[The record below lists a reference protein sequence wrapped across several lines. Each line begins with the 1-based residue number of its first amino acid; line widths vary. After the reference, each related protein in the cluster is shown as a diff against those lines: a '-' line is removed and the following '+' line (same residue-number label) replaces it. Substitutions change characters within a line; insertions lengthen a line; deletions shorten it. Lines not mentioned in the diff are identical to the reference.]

1 MERTMERADYDS
13 PWKEIIEQFFPEF
26 IAFFFPDV
34 YDDIDWE
41 RGYEFLD
48 KELQKVV
55 RDSETGRRRVDKLV
69 KVWQKS
75 GDETWIAIHVEVQG
89 RRERRFSQRMFQY
102 NTLLYNHYQRPII
115 SLAVLSDDRPDW
127 RPDSF
132 GYGRWGCK
140 IQLDFPAI
148 KLLDYKEKW
157 EALEQD
163 NNPFAVVVMAHL
175 QTQATTPAS
184 AQRRDAKFR
193 LARRLYERG
202 YTRRRILD
210 LFRFIDWIMTLSPE
224 LEEDFQTEITAYEEA
239 HRMQYVTAI
248 ERTGIKKGIK
258 QGIEQGIEQST
269 REAIIEVLTLRFQ
282 EVPDEMLAQLDE
294 ISDIAQLKE
303 LHRWAVVEPSLEMF
317 ATRL

>member
-1 MERTMERADYDS
+1 MMERADYDS

-26 IAFFFPDV
+26 IAFFFPDI

-69 KVWQKS
+69 KVWRKN
-75 GDETWIAIHVEVQG
+75 GDETWVAIHIEVQG
-89 RRERRFSQRMFQY
+89 QHERQFSQRMFQY
-102 NTLLYNHYQRPII
+102 NTLLYNHYHRPIV
-115 SLAVLSDDRPDW
+115 SLAVLSDARPDW
-127 RPDSF
+127 RPDNF
-132 GYGRWGCK
+132 GYELWGCK
-140 IQLDFPAI
+140 IQLDFPAV
-148 KLLDYKEKW
+148 KLLDYKENW
-157 EALEQD
+157 NALEQD
-163 NNPFAVVVMAHL
+163 DNPFAVVVMAHL
-175 QTQATTPAS
+175 QAQATTPAS

-224 LEEDFQTEITAYEEA
+224 LEAEFQAEITTYEEA

-248 ERTGIKKGIK
+248 ERTGIQKGV
-258 QGIEQGIEQST
+258 EQST
-269 REAIIEVLTLRFQ
+269 REDIVEVLTLRFQ
-282 EVPDEMLAQLDE
+282 DVPADMLAQLDD
-294 ISDIAQLKE
+294 ISDVTQLKE
-303 LHRWAVVEPSLEMF
+303 LLRWAVVEPSLAMF